1 VGIGCSVGGAGGVV
15 GSGDGSPGIGVGVSV
30 GVSPTGTVGVVG
42 SVVGMPGME
51 GIGSQPPINREAKKQ
66 MIHSPTRTSKTSK
79 IRRKILL
86 LLLGASSSSIISS
99 SATSR
104 LAAMGTLLGDFSRI
118 SSPKFLR
125 VPRELPAVGRNS
137 KWEVNFGCL
146 FAF

>member
-1 VGIGCSVGGAGGVV
+1 M
-15 GSGDGSPGIGVGVSV
+15 
-30 GVSPTGTVGVVG
+30 GTVGVVG

-66 MIHSPTRTSKTSK
+66 MIHSPTKTSKTSK
-79 IRRKILL
+79 IRRKTLL
-86 LLLGASSSSIISS
+86 LLLGASSSTSSISS

-118 SSPKFLR
+118 SFPKFLR